1 MVLSVLALALT
12 AHAQEPADEPEADE
26 PDEVGAPPAAA
37 PTVGRTRNYLMEVNA
52 RGRYLWTPKGLIDV
66 WYFRHDGA
74 GDTTPERP
82 NLAAYA
88 TGLEYV
94 VKSRQANGIFYVEYI
109 GLLVDE
115 VHQVYRLAEDEIE
128 PAGVLGGEQPAHILG
143 IGRPK
148 AGQQSVR
155 GEVPKSGE
163 LVLVLLDLKP
173 VVEVT

>member
-1 MVLSVLALALT
+1 MTALARRN
-12 AHAQEPADEPEADE
+12 AAAVRRGD
-26 PDEVGAPPAAA
+26 VGARAEYLAFTLAKDVYGVRIGEVSEIIRLLPITEIPRAPAHVVGVVSVRGRLVTVIDLRLRFALPAA
-37 PTVGRTRNYLMEVNA
+37 PFDDKTRILLVSASDDEQV
-52 RGRYLWTPKGLIDV
+52 
-66 WYFRHDGA
+66 
-74 GDTTPERP
+74 
-82 NLAAYA
+82 
-88 TGLEYV
+88 
-94 VKSRQANGIFYVEYI
+94 